1 MVKAFILFGTA
12 ILTGCSLAGKEPGIS
27 ADELKAHNTTESCWI
42 QIEKDVYDVTDY
54 IAEHKDK
61 HSYDLARWCGRDA
74 TSGWQDKDGKSKPHS
89 RKANNMLPRY
99 RIGSI

>member
-1 MVKAFILFGTA
+1 MVRIVFISVAAL
-12 ILTGCSLAGKEPGIS
+12 LVGCALAGKEPAIS
-27 ADELKAHNTTESCWI
+27 PEELKAHNTPESCWI
-42 QIEKDVYDVTDY
+42 QIEQDVYNVTDY

-74 TSGWQDKDGKSKPHS
+74 TSGWMDKDGKNKPHS

-99 RIGSI
+99 RIGSM